1 MSVSRTEMASAVV
14 DHLRQLAEGQLALT
28 PEDVEREP
36 DPDHA
41 SILRGLLDFQQ
52 QLASQNDE
60 RLRAEEELRGA
71 VERLEEQNRE
81 LEKRQAEIA
90 ELVAELSTPIIKVW
104 EGVLMVPLIGS
115 VDSERAA
122 DMMHRLLS
130 AVVRERADDVI
141 LDFTGIGS
149 VDTST
154 ADHFLRLISSVK
166 LLGARGIVAGVPP
179 AVSLAMVRLGVDLS
193 DIATARNVREALVLC
208 MSTR

>member
-1 MSVSRTEMASAVV
+1 MAAAVV
-14 DHLRQLAEGQLALT
+14 KHLRDLADGQLT
-28 PEDVEREP
+28 ITHEDVEREP
-36 DPDHA
+36 DPDQA
-41 SILRGLLDFQQ
+41 SILRALVSLSEHLSAQQ
-52 QLASQNDE
+52 DE
-60 RLRAEEELRGA
+60 RLRSEDELRGA
-71 VERLEEQNRE
+71 IERLGERNGD
-81 LEKRQAEIA
+81 LERRQGEIA
-90 ELVAELSTPIIKVW
+90 ALVAELSTPIIKVW

-154 ADHFLRLISSVK
+154 ADHFLRLIASVK

-179 AVSLAMVRLGVDLS
+179 SVSLAMVRLGVDLS

-208 MSTR
+208 MTR